1 MIYKPQFAKLDAS
14 QISIPYY
21 QNWLGPWAMYE
32 PAFKA
37 LEHSFKQL
45 DLGKHLTE
53 VSPQIKNELDN
64 APNYNSTLIDGILI
78 VTISGPIMKQAPSFG
93 GGCSSVLVRRI
104 LSTAMHDPSIF
115 GAILL
120 INSPGGTVSGT
131 RELANTVKRFGE
143 VKPIT
148 AYCEDLA
155 ASAAYWVASQADSI
169 AANPTA
175 LIGSIGTYCM
185 AVDTSGAAEKAGV
198 KVHIVKAGE
207 FKGAGT
213 PGTEITDDHLDEMQ
227 RQVSGLNRFFV
238 DAVSDGRDLEGDE
251 LDRVCD
257 GRAHLAADAIQ
268 LRLIDE
274 IADFEE
280 YFESFFASVQQSSF
294 YASSPHRKV
303 TANDLAMFR
312 LPVAEKQRLIEAG
325 TEYAQAIEY
334 ASNNQTASSHELAQI
349 SNYNDDFARDCLSRG
364 LTITEAKKEWEQ
376 RQRLATTTKKYVPY

>member
-1 MIYKPQFAKLDAS
+1 MKRNDQFTKLATS
-14 QISIPYY
+14 QANIPYY

-32 PAFKA
+32 PSFKA

-53 VSPQIKNELDN
+53 VSPNIQQELDD

-238 DAVSDGRDLEGDE
+238 DAVSEGRNIEGEE

-268 LRLIDE
+268 LKLIDE

-294 YASSPHRKV
+294 YASSPNRFV
-303 TANDLAMFR
+303 TMADVQYYRIPEAKKQEL
-312 LPVAEKQRLIEAG
+312 VAAK
-325 TEYAQAIEY
+325 TPYAKAIDWAEQ
-334 ASNNQTASSHELAQI
+334 NQTASRVDLSRM
-349 SNYNDDFARDCLSRG
+349 SNFTDDDFVKDCLAKN
-364 LTITEAKKEWEQ
+364 LTVLQCQKAWEE
-376 RQRLATTTKKYVPY
+376 RQKANTRTSYVRY